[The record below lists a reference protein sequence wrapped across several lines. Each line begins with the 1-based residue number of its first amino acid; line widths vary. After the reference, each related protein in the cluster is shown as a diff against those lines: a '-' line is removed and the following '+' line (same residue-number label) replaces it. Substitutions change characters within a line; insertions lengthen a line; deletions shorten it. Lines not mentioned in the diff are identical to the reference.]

1 MKNDLDSMICPTCTM
16 PVQDNGM
23 VENQT
28 VDEFITNQPISEAFA
43 NNTLFT
49 THCPM
54 CKMVAAALEN
64 HHIAYD
70 VVDDPQELTSRGF
83 TSAPMFFLAS
93 ENRMMDARETLVW
106 ANSQGGEA

>member
-1 MKNDLDSMICPTCTM
+1 MKNNLDSMICPTCTM
-16 PVQDNGM
+16 PVQGNGM
-23 VENQT
+23 TEKSIINKVL
-28 VDEFITNQPISEAFA
+28 A

-54 CKMVAAALEN
+54 CKMVAAALET
-64 HHIAYD
+64 HHITYD

-93 ENRMMDARETLVW
+93 ENRMLDARETLVW
-106 ANSQGGEA
+106 ANLQGGEA